1 MCCGRRSASTN
12 APTIWQRWSERWI
25 TTADLNALQ
34 RAFERQA
41 LADATALFVTGD
53 PLGIDVPLAFTT
65 ATQVEARNLRLL
77 GEAAVRG
84 IAAEVVRAELVWPG
98 GRA

>member
-1 MCCGRRSASTN
+1 MGRLGGG
-12 APTIWQRWSERWI
+12 IWQGPLERWM
-25 TTADLNALQ
+25 TTGDLNALQ

-41 LADATALFVTGD
+41 VADATALFVIGD
-53 PLGIDVPLAFTT
+53 PLAIDVPLAFTT

-84 IAAEVVRAELVWPG
+84 IAAEVVHAELLWPD